1 MPDSAPALPSS
12 FVFRYRF
19 LIFTAIIVAGFLLPG
34 LISPSSSTTTWMLA
48 AGFTA
53 HRGWLSM
60 QSSSFLTGAVALTF
74 AVAAALI
81 RTWATAFIG
90 ADVMLSS
97 RIHTHTVVAAGPYRY
112 LRNPLYLGLEL
123 HFVAL
128 ALLMPLYGAIFSL
141 IAGSIFLALIIRA
154 EESRLAATPG
164 YKEYAARVPR
174 LIPSLTPRTPPS
186 AARPHW
192 ARAFLSEIYYWG
204 VALSFAIFLTQY
216 NTQLIVRGVLL
227 SLGVSLVVRSFIV
240 QRTPAATP

>member
-1 MPDSAPALPSS
+1 
-12 FVFRYRF
+12 
-19 LIFTAIIVAGFLLPG
+19 
-34 LISPSSSTTTWMLA
+34 MLA
-48 AGFTA
+48 SGSIA
-53 HRGWLSM
+53 HHGWLSM
-60 QSSSFLTGAVALTF
+60 QSASFLTGAIALVF

-90 ADVMLSS
+90 ADVMLSPE
-97 RIHTHTVVAAGPYRY
+97 IHTHTVVAAGPYRY

-128 ALLMPLYGAIFSL
+128 ALIMPLYGAIFAL

-164 YKEYAARVPR
+164 YAQYAARVPR

-186 AARPHW
+186 AARAHW
-192 ARAFLSEIYYWG
+192 SRSLLSEIYYWG

-216 NTQLIVRGVLL
+216 NAMLIIRGVLL
-227 SLGVSLVVRSFIV
+227 SLGVSLVVRALVFKRV
-240 QRTPAATP
+240 PA